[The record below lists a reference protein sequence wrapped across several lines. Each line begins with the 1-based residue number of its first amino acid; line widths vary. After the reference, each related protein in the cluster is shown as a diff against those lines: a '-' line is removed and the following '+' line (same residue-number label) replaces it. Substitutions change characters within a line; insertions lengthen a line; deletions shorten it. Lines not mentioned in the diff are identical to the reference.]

1 MKFLSPSNNPQ
12 YINNYFFRHLR
23 NDDKMAIFQWIESWL
38 SSDILHFNLF
48 VGMTPLL
55 SLASVILFSII
66 FKKIGTNDIERLRIK
81 LQISYTMY
89 TSLLVLL
96 AIFILWMPTNTI
108 YLRQYLIMIIS
119 ISLLF
124 GSISGLY
131 HMLWSSYLEFPAHL
145 VGITRFK

>member
-1 MKFLSPSNNPQ
+1 
-12 YINNYFFRHLR
+12 
-23 NDDKMAIFQWIESWL
+23 MAIFQWIESWL

-48 VGMTPLL
+48 VGMTTLL

-96 AIFILWMPTNTI
+96 AIFILWKPTNTI

-131 HMLWSSYLEFPAHL
+131 HYRKKYSLRVELDSFFR
-145 VGITRFK
+145 TRYS

>member
-1 MKFLSPSNNPQ
+1 MV
-12 YINNYFFRHLR
+12 
-23 NDDKMAIFQWIESWL
+23 IFQWIESWL

-48 VGMTPLL
+48 VGMTTLL
-55 SLASVILFSII
+55 SLASVILFSIT
-66 FKKIGTNDIERLRIK
+66 FKKIGTNDTERLK
-81 LQISYTMY
+81 LKHQISYTMC

-131 HMLWSSYLEFPAHL
+131 HYRKEILPES
-145 VGITRFK
+145 

>member
-1 MKFLSPSNNPQ
+1 
-12 YINNYFFRHLR
+12 
-23 NDDKMAIFQWIESWL
+23 MAIFQWIESWL

-48 VGMTPLL
+48 VGMTTLL

-89 TSLLVLL
+89 TLLLVLL

-124 GSISGLY
+124 FI
-131 HMLWSSYLEFPAHL
+131 
-145 VGITRFK
+145 